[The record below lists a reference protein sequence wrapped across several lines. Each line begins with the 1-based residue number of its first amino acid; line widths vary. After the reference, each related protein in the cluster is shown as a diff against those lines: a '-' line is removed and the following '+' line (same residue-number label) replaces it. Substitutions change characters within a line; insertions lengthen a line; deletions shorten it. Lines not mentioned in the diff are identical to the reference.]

1 MSRIVPFTNE
11 EEVAE
16 LASQSTAGRWS
27 PTPLRLRPPKLI
39 NIEDDDDEFDTTAK
53 QLQRL
58 PPSFLD
64 DTLVAGVSFQMIV
77 RAGWRYR
84 GLSDAVAACRSVAG
98 AGGEVDDDLK
108 TFFRSEEREEQ
119 QYFVRFSVRFRGR
132 RRIVDEEAVVLE
144 SLRREFADGAFAAA
158 ASEALHSPLSVS
170 KVSVCW
176 GGAAELARNERR
188 GRASARWSSLSHA
201 SRVERSVRGTRCAAQ
216 RSNGLLALAEQ
227 GDEDGEEEGEGEK
240 REVYSALQW
249 ETSCFYTYECEVDG
263 RPVSEEELRAK
274 QREDEDEELYTH
286 VALGVVRLGSS
297 ARDASIKWRTIDD
310 DPSMSA
316 KPWIDYRPVTG
327 ETINFKP
334 GDIYKE
340 VTLRVRPSSL
350 FSGTLELAVW
360 LEPESVQGAYVGKCE
375 WQYRKCEAAGVRR
388 EPVCAHG
395 YISIPHYYCCYYY
408 CHHHHHRHYYYYF
421 C

>member
-1 MSRIVPFTNE
+1 MM
-11 EEVAE
+11 
-16 LASQSTAGRWS
+16 
-27 PTPLRLRPPKLI
+27 RLML
-39 NIEDDDDEFDTTAK
+39 
-53 QLQRL
+53 
-58 PPSFLD
+58 
-64 DTLVAGVSFQMIV
+64 
-77 RAGWRYR
+77 
-84 GLSDAVAACRSVAG
+84 
-98 AGGEVDDDLK
+98 
-108 TFFRSEEREEQ
+108 
-119 QYFVRFSVRFRGR
+119 RGR
-132 RRIVDEEAVVLE
+132 P
-144 SLRREFADGAFAAA
+144 G
-158 ASEALHSPLSVS
+158 
-170 KVSVCW
+170 
-176 GGAAELARNERR
+176 
-188 GRASARWSSLSHA
+188 WSSLSHA

-274 QREDEDEELYTH
+274 QRENEDEELYTH

-297 ARDASIKWRTIDD
+297 ARDASIKWRTIVD

-360 LEPESVQGAYVGKCE
+360 LEPETGQGAYVGKCE

-408 CHHHHHRHYYYYF
+408 CHHHHHHHHYCRHSRSWASPRGGSSTSPTPTAAGSGPRRAWWKRSSAPPPPPRAADSSSWPSSRRPRASPEAAW
-421 C
+421 